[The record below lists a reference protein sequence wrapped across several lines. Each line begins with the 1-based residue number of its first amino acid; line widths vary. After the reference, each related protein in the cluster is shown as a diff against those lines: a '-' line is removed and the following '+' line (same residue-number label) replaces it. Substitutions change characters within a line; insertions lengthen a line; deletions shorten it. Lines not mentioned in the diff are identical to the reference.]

1 MKQRLRNIAFFVVT
15 LTIWLTQPICSGVV
29 AADEVD
35 FDREIRPILSDAC
48 YTCHGPDAEQRE
60 ADLRLDVSGDV
71 FAKRDPPVIVPGSPE
86 RSELFRRITS
96 KHDYEQMPPP
106 DQVRPLTDREREL
119 IRRWI
124 KDGAKWS
131 GHWAFQSIAKPS
143 PPSIEIERRFASPID
158 RYIAAR
164 LASSP
169 LSLSPSASRE
179 TLVRRVTLDLT
190 GLPPT
195 PTEVDAFLA
204 DQSPNAYER
213 LVDRLLASPRYGE
226 QMATAWLDAARYSD
240 SNGYQQEKTRTSWP
254 WRDWLVTA
262 LNQDMPYDQFTIEML
277 AGDLL
282 PNATREQQV
291 ATGFNRNHMLNGE
304 GGRIAEE
311 SRVEY
316 VVDRV
321 ETTATVWLGLTLGC
335 ARCHDHKYDP
345 LTQNE
350 FYRFYAYFNSID
362 ERGNVDRGGNAN
374 PVIDLPT
381 KTQLQRERKL
391 LSQIKADEQAVREAT
406 SNENVMAWTR
416 TIRKQ
421 VGVPDGHEW
430 PAIAGLSSS
439 VMQALRT
446 PEAKRNSAQLKT
458 LREHFRKTNPTTKQ
472 AEQALAKRRSEL
484 DRLRKSY
491 LETMVMRDRSE
502 PRKTYRLIR
511 GQWDKPDTSQE
522 LSPATPAILPPLAD
536 DAPPNR
542 LALARWLV
550 REDHPLTARV
560 AVNRE
565 WQRFFGQGLVTTT
578 EDFGTQGERPTHPQL
593 LDWLAREF
601 MENGWSM
608 KRLHRQIVTSAAYR
622 QSSEVS
628 PQHLEHD
635 PYNKLVARGPRFRR
649 TAQTIRDQ
657 ALAVSGLLVERIGG
671 PPVHPYQPA
680 GVWQEMTLGKITY
693 RQDHGPKLYRRSLYT
708 FWRRS
713 VGPTMLFDT
722 PARQVCSVRPS
733 RTNTPLHA
741 LTLLNET
748 AFVEAARVFAQR
760 VMQERSQPAD
770 RLRTAFRRV
779 TCRWPTAAELQTLT
793 EILDSARKRYAADP
807 AAANELI
814 TIGESPVGD
823 EFEPIELA
831 AYTGVM
837 NVILNL
843 DEAIT
848 KE

>member
-1 MKQRLRNIAFFVVT
+1 MTQRLRNIAFFAASFA
-15 LTIWLTQPICSGVV
+15 IWLTHPTWSV
-29 AADEVD
+29 ALSAEKVD

-48 YTCHGPDAEQRE
+48 FTCHGPDAEQRE
-60 ADLRLDVSGDV
+60 GELRLDVSHDV
-71 FAKRDPPVIVPGSPE
+71 FAERDPLIIVPGSPDQ
-86 RSELFRRITS
+86 SELIRRITS
-96 KHDYEQMPPP
+96 KEDYEQMPPP
-106 DQVRPLTDREREL
+106 DQVRQLTNREREL
-119 IRRWI
+119 LRRWI
-124 KDGAKWS
+124 EEGAEWS
-131 GHWAFQSIAKPS
+131 GHWAFQTITKPS
-143 PPSIEIERRFASPID
+143 PPSVENESWVANPID
-158 RYIAAR
+158 RFIANR

-169 LSLSPSASRE
+169 LSPSPSASRE
-179 TLVRRVTLDLT
+179 TLIRRVTLDLT

-195 PTEVDAFLA
+195 PNEVDAFLA
-204 DQSPNAYER
+204 DRSPYAYEH

-254 WRDWLVTA
+254 WRDWLVRA
-262 LNQDMPYDQFTIEML
+262 LNADMPYDQFTIEML

-282 PNATREQQV
+282 PNASREQQV

-321 ETTATVWLGLTLGC
+321 ETTATVWLGMTLGC

-350 FYRFYAYFNSID
+350 FFQFYAYFNSID

-381 KTQLQRERKL
+381 KSQLQRERQL
-391 LSQIKADEQAVREAT
+391 LEQIKADEQAVREAT
-406 SNENVMAWTR
+406 SNENVLTWTR

-421 VGVPDGHEW
+421 VGISDGQEW
-430 PAIAGLSSS
+430 PAIAGLPSS

-458 LREHFRKTNPTTKQ
+458 LREHFCKTNPAAKQ
-472 AEQALAKRRSEL
+472 AEQTLAKRRSEL
-484 DRLRKSY
+484 DRLQKSY

-522 LSPATPAILPPLAD
+522 LSPATPSILPPLAD

-542 LALARWLV
+542 MSLARWLV

-578 EDFGTQGERPTHPQL
+578 EDFGTQGERPTHPKL

-601 MENGWSM
+601 MENGWSL
-608 KRLHRQIVTSAAYR
+608 KSLHRQIVTSATYR
-622 QSSEVS
+622 QSSQVS
-628 PQHLEHD
+628 PQQIEHD
-635 PYNKLVARGPRFRR
+635 PYNELLARGPRFRR

-657 ALAVSGLLVERIGG
+657 ALAVSGLLEERLGG

-760 VMQERSQPAD
+760 VMRERSQPED
-770 RLRTAFRRV
+770 RLRNAFRRV
-779 TCRWPTAAELQTLT
+779 TCRWPTAEELQTLI
-793 EILDSARKRYAADP
+793 EILDTAKNRYSNDP
-807 AAANELI
+807 AAAGELI
-814 TIGESPVGD
+814 AIGEFPVSD
-823 EFEPIELA
+823 EFEPVELA